1 MENSLARSQVEV
13 GSVIDGTYI
22 IEAMIGRGGMGAVYL
37 ASHRRLQ
44 GKKVA
49 IKMLHADLGGD
60 EILARFKREADI
72 ASQLD
77 HPNIVKVENYN
88 KLADGTPYIVY
99 EYLQGESLAQRLAD
113 GGAMPIETVFSIL
126 RQVGSA
132 LSAAH
137 RAGIVHRDLKPQN
150 IFLQPSEVDGRA
162 VEVAK
167 VLDFGISKMRGS
179 QTVKT
184 QEATLLGTPQYM
196 APEQATGQHSNVDE
210 RTDIFALGTII
221 YEMVSGVP
229 AFSGANIPEVVFKVV
244 YEQPRP
250 LAEVAPKLASVLAL
264 AIGKAMAKA
273 PAERYA
279 TVGDFVEAMT
289 GSPLSLVRKPK
300 VSGAP
305 VSSSPSQN
313 SKNSSKDAFA
323 QTMGSGD
330 HGFSPVK
337 PTLDMPV
344 DAVANTVDSQKGVPS
359 PVADA
364 ASASTVAQIAVP
376 TVPDAKRDEP
386 RRGKGGLIAVLALAA
401 IAIGGVAIY
410 LATRGSHED
419 KTIATRMPAPP
430 TPPTPVEKAPVI
442 EKAPD
447 PPTEKVPDKL
457 VVKAP
462 EKVPAKAP
470 DKPSTKPATKPVVE
484 AKPEEPATDEG
495 EDESVMQRLADAEAA
510 YRAGDLAKVERITNA
525 IIAGD
530 AGRPAAKGHAHTLHG
545 IVQCVLH
552 NSEEQARIDLR
563 QLASFPKQRQR
574 LLSACRA
581 EGHLTSD

>member
-1 MENSLARSQVEV
+1 
-13 GSVIDGTYI
+13 
-22 IEAMIGRGGMGAVYL
+22 
-37 ASHRRLQ
+37 
-44 GKKVA
+44 
-49 IKMLHADLGGD
+49 
-60 EILARFKREADI
+60 
-72 ASQLD
+72 
-77 HPNIVKVENYN
+77 
-88 KLADGTPYIVY
+88 
-99 EYLQGESLAQRLAD
+99 
-113 GGAMPIETVFSIL
+113 
-126 RQVGSA
+126 
-132 LSAAH
+132 
-137 RAGIVHRDLKPQN
+137 
-150 IFLQPSEVDGRA
+150 
-162 VEVAK
+162 
-167 VLDFGISKMRGS
+167 
-179 QTVKT
+179 
-184 QEATLLGTPQYM
+184 
-196 APEQATGQHSNVDE
+196 
-210 RTDIFALGTII
+210 
-221 YEMVSGVP
+221 
-229 AFSGANIPEVVFKVV
+229 
-244 YEQPRP
+244 
-250 LAEVAPKLASVLAL
+250 VLAL

-313 SKNSSKDAFA
+313 SKNSSPSRGEDAFA